1 VRIPVLTRE
10 EIGGNHQETEIQ
22 NVRQA
27 EPIPAAINEISG
39 QVVDAAFAVHRELG
53 PRLLESV
60 YEACLCH
67 ELTLRKMSF
76 RSQVALP
83 LTYKN
88 LRLEAGL
95 RLDLLVAE
103 SVIVELK
110 SVQRIEPVF
119 EAQLLSYLKLTG
131 FRVGLL
137 INFNAPTLKDGIYR
151 FVV

>member
-1 VRIPVLTRE
+1 MQR
-10 EIGGNHQETEIQ
+10 
-22 NVRQA
+22 A
-27 EPIPAAINEISG
+27 EPIPAAINEISDKWWM
-39 QVVDAAFAVHRELG
+39 QLLRSIENLG
-53 PRLLESV
+53 RDYSNQSTKRV
-60 YEACLCH
+60 SAMNSHCGSI
-67 ELTLRKMSF
+67 SF

-151 FVV
+151 FIV